1 MKYYGLAFIKNV
13 FGFLFF
19 FSIRVFF
26 HKHWRLTGQQGKG
39 GTIFYS
45 ALPLPPAPE
54 HSDIYLQLCMW
65 DDYHIFNRTAC
76 TYQTATRWDLQ
87 PYWITIWLIDYVT
100 LVFVCLRVN
109 LIVDFCYSNLKR
121 ETGGLELAS
130 TLHPCI
136 ISEPSTNFKGA
147 LSGLR

>member
-26 HKHWRLTGQQGKG
+26 HEHWWLTGQQGKG

-65 DDYHIFNRTAC
+65 DDYHIFNCTAC
-76 TYQTATRWDLQ
+76 IYQTTTRWDLP
-87 PYWITIWLIDYVT
+87 PYRINIWLIDDVT
-100 LVFVCLRVN
+100 LSFCLFTSWFDCSFFVTAMWDEKPVDLNSHRVSP
-109 LIVDFCYSNLKR
+109 LHYKR
-121 ETGGLELAS
+121 TD
-130 TLHPCI
+130 
-136 ISEPSTNFKGA
+136 
-147 LSGLR
+147 